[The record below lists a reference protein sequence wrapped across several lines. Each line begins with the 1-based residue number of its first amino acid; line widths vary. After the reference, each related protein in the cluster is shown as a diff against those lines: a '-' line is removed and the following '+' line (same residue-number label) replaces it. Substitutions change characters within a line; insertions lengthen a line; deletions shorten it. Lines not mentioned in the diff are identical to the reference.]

1 MTITDATFQKNIL
14 TLTFDGVYCFLENNK
29 KKGVYVSNGEQKLI
43 LVVRKVLNWHDWEN
57 DLQSADDFPS
67 LNGKTFLDLSEEETK
82 VKLIYS
88 IGEIELE
95 IEDLFAEILLADL
108 YWYRGLNDEEQNTMK
123 LPISS
128 SPVSFF

>member
-1 MTITDATFQKNIL
+1 MTEYIAFWKIIRRRA
-14 TLTFDGVYCFLENNK
+14 F
-29 KKGVYVSNGEQKLI
+29 NGEQKLV

-57 DLQSADDFPS
+57 DLQSADDFS
-67 LNGKTFLDLSEEETK
+67 LLNGKAFLDLSEEETK

-88 IGEIELE
+88 IGEIGLE
-95 IEDLFAEILLADL
+95 IEERFAEILLADL

>member
-1 MTITDATFQKNIL
+1 MLRFKGIYSLLHL
-14 TLTFDGVYCFLENNK
+14 TEYIAFWKIIRRRAF
-29 KKGVYVSNGEQKLI
+29 NGEQKLV

-57 DLQSADDFPS
+57 DLQSADDFS
-67 LNGKTFLDLSEEETK
+67 LLNGKAFLDLSEEETK

-88 IGEIELE
+88 IGEIGLE
-95 IEDLFAEILLADL
+95 IEERFAEILLADL